1 MYNTIHV
8 GEVRRLHAKGLN
20 DYQISDV
27 SGIPRHTV
35 RRIRIS
41 ENLKP
46 VKHRRKSKSHTAV
59 YEICH
64 PDTGEVLFTGDAPA
78 AAAFMGLDNISSF
91 FTAVCR
97 SHKGQYR
104 RYTIRNVNW
113 KERVS

>member
-1 MYNTIHV
+1 MYNTVYV

-20 DYQISDV
+20 DYQIADV

-41 ENLKP
+41 EKLKP
-46 VKHRRKSKSHTAV
+46 VKRKRKPHTAV

-78 AAAFMGLDNISSF
+78 SAAFMGLDNISSF

-104 RYTIRNVNW
+104 RYIIRNVNW
-113 KERVS
+113 KERTS

>member
-1 MYNTIHV
+1 MYNTVYV

-41 ENLKP
+41 EKLKP
-46 VKHRRKSKSHTAV
+46 VKRKRKPYTAV

-64 PDTGEVLFTGDAPA
+64 PATGEVLFTGDAPA
-78 AAAFMGLDNISSF
+78 AAAFMGLDNINSF

-104 RYTIRNVNW
+104 RYIIRNVKG
-113 KERVS
+113 KEQAS

>member
-20 DYQISDV
+20 DYQIADI

-46 VKHRRKSKSHTAV
+46 VKRRRKPHTAV

-64 PDTGEVLFTGDAPA
+64 PDTGEVLFTGDAPK
-78 AAAFMGLDNISSF
+78 AAAFVGLDNISSF
-91 FTAVCR
+91 FTAVTR
-97 SHKGQYR
+97 SNKGTYR
-104 RYTIRNVNW
+104 RYIIRNVKG
-113 KERVS
+113 KERIS